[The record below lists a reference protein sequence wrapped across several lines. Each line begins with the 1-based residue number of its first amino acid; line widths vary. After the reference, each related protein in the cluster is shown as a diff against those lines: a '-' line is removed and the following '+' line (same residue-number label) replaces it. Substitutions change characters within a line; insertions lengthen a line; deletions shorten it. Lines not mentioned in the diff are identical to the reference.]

1 MIVCIDMETAGLEF
15 QHPTIQ
21 IAAVAV
27 QRGVEIDSFERKLQ
41 FKMED
46 ATEEALKMN
55 HYDPAVW
62 ETEAVPPFHAISA
75 LSGFFKKYADVMR
88 QGKNGDSYKTCRVM
102 GHNIAKFDMPR
113 LWRQS
118 KAMNI
123 WLGADGH
130 VLDTYHL
137 ACWVGILTG
146 DPHESLTL
154 DALCQR
160 YGIDRLNGHS
170 ALADVRDA
178 VEVARR
184 LVTVLRHNVQ
194 PEGGTP

>member
-1 MIVCIDMETAGLEF
+1 MIVCIDSETGGLEY

-21 IAAVAV
+21 IAAIAV
-27 QRGVEIDSFERKLQ
+27 QHGVEIDTFERKLK

-62 ETEAVPPFHAISA
+62 EAEAIPPFHAISQLA
-75 LSGFFKKYADVMR
+75 GFFKRYADVMR
-88 QGKNGDSYKTCRVM
+88 TGKDGDSYKTCRVM

-113 LWRQS
+113 LWHQS
-118 KAMNI
+118 KAMSI

-137 ACWVGILTG
+137 ATWVGLLTG

-154 DALCQR
+154 DHLCER
-160 YGIDRLNGHS
+160 YGIDRSGGHD
-170 ALADVRDA
+170 ALTDARDA
-178 VEVARR
+178 VELARR
-184 LVTVLRHNVQ
+184 LIIFLRTNFR